1 MSMTTSVL
9 DGPELVTSTDGTAI
23 ACWYGGVGPPLLL
36 VHGAM
41 SDHQRWRITPLLQPY
56 RTVYVMDRRGR
67 GGSGDAVEWSL
78 DREVDDVVA
87 VIDAAASREDST
99 VDVLGHSLGG
109 LLALWAAADSP
120 HVRRL
125 VLYEPA
131 INEAAQPDDVLDRMR
146 RALDEGRPE
155 DVVRIMMRDVVRM
168 PAHEIAA
175 LEALPSW
182 PSRVATAHTLPRE
195 MSQALSW
202 DPEQGR
208 RVSVPTLLILGADSP
223 GFVHDAVGL
232 VDAALPDSRV
242 VVLEGQQHV
251 ADQLV
256 PEEFARIV
264 LRFLDPD
271 DDEGADRW

>member
-1 MSMTTSVL
+1 VTTSVL
-9 DGPELVTSTDGTAI
+9 DGPELVASADGTAI
-23 ACWYGGVGPPLLL
+23 AYWYGGVGPALLL

-41 SDHQRWRITPLLQPY
+41 SDHQRWRITPLLQPH

-67 GGSGDAVEWSL
+67 GGSGDAAAWSL
-78 DREVDDVVA
+78 DREVGDVAA
-87 VIDAAASREDST
+87 VIEAAAVREGGP

-109 LLALWAAADSP
+109 LLSLRAASVSP

-146 RALDEGRPE
+146 RALDEVRPDE
-155 DVVRIMMRDVVRM
+155 VVRIMMRDVVRM
-168 PAHEIAA
+168 PEHEVEA

-182 PSRVATAHTLPRE
+182 PSRVATAPTLPRE

-202 DPEQGR
+202 DPAQGR
-208 RVSVPTLLILGADSP
+208 RVRVPTLLLLGADSP
-223 GFVHDAVGL
+223 GFVHRAVRL
-232 VDAALPDSRV
+232 VENALPDSHV

-251 ADQLV
+251 ADQLI
-256 PEEFARIV
+256 PEEFVRIV

>member
-1 MSMTTSVL
+1 VTVSVL
-9 DGPELVTSTDGTAI
+9 DGPQLVTSGDGTAI
-23 ACWYGGVGPPLLL
+23 AYWCGGEGSPLLL

-56 RTVYVMDRRGR
+56 RRVYVMDRRGR
-67 GGSGDAVEWSL
+67 GGSGDAAGWSL

-87 VIDAAASREDST
+87 VIEAAAVREGGP

-109 LLALWAAADSP
+109 LLALRAAAVSA

-131 INEAAQPDDVLDRMR
+131 MNEAAQPADVLHRMR
-146 RALDEGRPE
+146 QALEEARPDE
-155 DVVRIMMRDVVRM
+155 VVRIMMRDVVHM
-168 PAHEIAA
+168 PEHEIEA
-175 LEALPSW
+175 LQALPSW
-182 PSRVATAHTLPRE
+182 PSRVGTAHTLPRE
-195 MSQALSW
+195 LSQALSW
-202 DPEQGR
+202 SPEEGR
-208 RVSVPTLLILGADSP
+208 QVLVPTLLLLGADSP

-232 VDAALPDSRV
+232 VDSALPDSHV
-242 VVLEGQQHV
+242 VVLDGQQHV

-264 LRFLDPD
+264 LRFLEPED
-271 DDEGADRW
+271 GTAD

>member
-1 MSMTTSVL
+1 MTTSAR
-9 DGPELVTSTDGTAI
+9 DGPEFVTSPDGTEI
-23 ACWYGGVGPPLLL
+23 ACWHGGLGPPLLL

-41 SDHQRWRITPLLQPY
+41 SDHQRWRITPLLKPY
-56 RTVYVMDRRGR
+56 RTVYAMDRRGR
-67 GGSGDAVEWSL
+67 GGSGDAADWSL

-87 VIDAAASREDST
+87 VIGAAAVREGGP

-109 LLALWAAADSP
+109 LLALRAAAVSS

-131 INEAAQPDDVLDRMR
+131 INETAQPRDVVDRMR
-146 RALDEGRPE
+146 QALDEGRPE
-155 DVVRIMMRDVVRM
+155 EVVRIMMRDVVRM
-168 PAHEIAA
+168 PDHEIEA

-202 DPEQGR
+202 DPAEGR
-208 RVSVPTLLILGADSP
+208 LVSVPTLLILGADSP
-223 GFVHDAVGL
+223 DFVHQGVRL
-232 VDAALPDSRV
+232 VEDALPDSHV

-251 ADQLV
+251 ADQLI

-264 LRFLDPD
+264 LRFLNLG

>member
-1 MSMTTSVL
+1 MTRSVL
-9 DGPELVTSTDGTAI
+9 DGPELVTSADGTEI
-23 ACWYGGVGPPLLL
+23 AYWRGGAGPPLLL

-41 SDHQRWRITPLLQPY
+41 SDHQRWRITPLLQPH
-56 RTVYVMDRRGR
+56 RTVYMMDRRGR
-67 GGSGDAVEWSL
+67 GGSGDAAEWSL

-87 VIDAAASREDST
+87 VIEAAARREDST

-109 LLALWAAADSP
+109 LLALRAAAVSP
-120 HVRRL
+120 HMRRL

-131 INEAAQPDDVLDRMR
+131 INEAAQPDDVLHRMR
-146 RALDEGRPE
+146 QALEDARPD

-168 PAHEIAA
+168 PTHEIRA

-195 MSQALSW
+195 MSQALRW
-202 DPEQGR
+202 VPEEGR
-208 RVSVPTLLILGADSP
+208 GVSVPTLLILGADSP
-223 GFVHDAVGL
+223 GFVHRAVRL
-232 VDAALPDSRV
+232 VDDALPNSQV
-242 VVLEGQQHV
+242 AVLEGQQHV

-264 LRFLDPD
+264 LRFLAPD
-271 DDEGADRW
+271 RAGGDR